1 MVADGV
7 NEGSKALRLPYPA
20 ILAHIGNHSNEGFLL
35 QVLHLVGTQ
44 SPRPQLD
51 PQKLFK
57 IGDKVLLGRG
67 VPRPQPFHI
76 CSVKSVELHASLCFL
91 GQEYSLARPPGA
103 MELPFHFDCPETER
117 TLAALLVCRDP
128 QHSSGVLIRGE
139 PSPVPMCPSG
149 RILARPERARMRLP
163 SPKGGPIHWRNLG
176 KSSASYRHD
185 KKCRLSIPPNRR
197 AETAAA

>member
-7 NEGSKALRLPYPA
+7 NEGSKALRLSYPA
-20 ILAHIGNHSNEGFLL
+20 ILAHIGNHSTEGFLL

-103 MELPFHFDCPETER
+103 MELPFHSIVLKRNAPLPHYSFVETPSILRESLSVGNLPR
-117 TLAALLVCRDP
+117 PPCAPVGASWPALNGPGCASL
-128 QHSSGVLIRGE
+128 
-139 PSPVPMCPSG
+139 
-149 RILARPERARMRLP
+149 LP
-163 SPKGGPIHWRNLG
+163 RVGQF
-176 KSSASYRHD
+176 
-185 KKCRLSIPPNRR
+185 
-197 AETAAA
+197 

>member
-1 MVADGV
+1 MVADRV
-7 NEGSKALRLPYPA
+7 NEGSKALRLSYPA

-57 IGDKVLLGRG
+57 IGAKVLLGRG

-91 GQEYSLARPPGA
+91 GQEYSLAPPPVA
-103 MELPFHFDCPETER
+103 IELPFHFDCPETKR
-117 TLAALLVCRDP
+117 PLPPPLVSRHP
-128 QHSSGVLIRGE
+128 PHHS
-139 PSPVPMCPSG
+139 
-149 RILARPERARMRLP
+149 RPIIA
-163 SPKGGPIHWRNLG
+163 
-176 KSSASYRHD
+176 
-185 KKCRLSIPPNRR
+185 
-197 AETAAA
+197 